1 MAVRALRTLYLAGV
15 LVLDKGAQTGVHASG
30 RARRCILQA
39 VFVHKL
45 TV

>member
-15 LVLDKGAQTGVHASG
+15 PVLDKGAQTGVHASG